1 MAQRKKYPK
10 LPNGFGSIRYLKGNR
25 RNPYCVQPASQGLD
39 INGCPIRPKPLCYVD
54 SWYKGFAVLT
64 AYNAGTYTKG
74 MERSIVIGNEPNADN
89 MADLVRMMLNNYSLI
104 TQRITGEPAELKKT
118 FKEVYE
124 EFFDYKFVQSKKVYS
139 RALKSSITA
148 AFKLLSPLHS
158 MNFKDVRYEDMQ
170 KLLDDCPLKS
180 ASVENMLSLLRQMY
194 KYAELRDMVDKDYS
208 KFLKINRANDD
219 EHGVPFTDEDI
230 AILWSDKDN
239 PIAEMLLIMIYSGHR
254 INEYKVIDVD
264 LEARSFT
271 GGIKTQSSKTR
282 VVPIHSAILPLVKKR
297 LERDGVLLSVSAN
310 RLRQVV
316 YPYLESKGIERHTP
330 HDTRHTFSR
339 LCDKYGVRENDKKRM
354 LGHVIGDITNDIYGH
369 RELEDLRGE
378 IEKIKVL

>member
-1 MAQRKKYPK
+1 M
-10 LPNGFGSIRYLKGNR
+10 
-25 RNPYCVQPASQGLD
+25 
-39 INGCPIRPKPLCYVD
+39 
-54 SWYKGFAVLT
+54 LT

-89 MADLVRMMLNNYSLI
+89 MSDLVRMMLNNYSLI
-104 TQRITGEPAELKKT
+104 TQRITGEPAEIKKT

-139 RALKSSITA
+139 KSLKVAMSA

-158 MNFKDVRYEDMQ
+158 MSFKDIRYEDMQ

-180 ASVENMLSLLRQMY
+180 ASVENMHLLLRQMY

-230 AILWSDKDN
+230 AILWNNKDN
-239 PIAEMLLIMIYSGHR
+239 PIAEILLIMIYSGHR
-254 INEYKVIDVD
+254 INEYKVVDVD
-264 LEARSFT
+264 LEAKSFT
-271 GGIKTQSSKTR
+271 GGIKTQSSKIR

-297 LERDGVLLSVSAN
+297 LERDGALLSVSAGY
-310 RLRQVV
+310 LRQAI
-316 YPYLESKGIERHTP
+316 YSYLESKGIKKHTP

-354 LGHVIGDITNDIYGH
+354 LGHIIGDVTNDVYGH
-369 RELEDLRGE
+369 RGLEDLRCE
-378 IEKIKVL
+378 IEKIKVP

>member
-89 MADLVRMMLNNYSLI
+89 MSDLVRMMLNNYSLI
-104 TQRITGEPAELKKT
+104 TQRITGEPAEVKKT

-139 RALKSSITA
+139 KSLKVAMSA

-158 MNFKDVRYEDMQ
+158 MSFKDIRYEDMQ

-180 ASVENMLSLLRQMY
+180 ASVENMHLLLRQMY

-230 AILWSDKDN
+230 SMLWSDKDN

-297 LERDGVLLSVSAN
+297 LERDGALLSVSAGY
-310 RLRQVV
+310 LRQAI
-316 YPYLESKGIERHTP
+316 YSYLESKGIKKHTP

-354 LGHVIGDITNDIYGH
+354 LGHIIGDVTNDVYGH
-369 RELEDLRGE
+369 RGLEDLRCE
-378 IEKIKVL
+378 IEKIKVP